1 MRVAFLVLLLVGL
14 LGCGSSHDPR
24 FSQTNVPGAGQLS
37 ISGFVSAVQV
47 TTAGTNLGPNSVVT
61 VVTFIAQTPQAGT
74 VGTLT
79 FCGDLAHLFVL
90 TPSKLLTS
98 PRGKAAPLSSHYG
111 PEGNKP
117 LLAQ

>member
-1 MRVAFLVLLLVGL
+1 MRVAFFVLLLVGL

-90 TPSKLLTS
+90 NTFETVNFT
-98 PRGKAAPLSSHYG
+98 
-111 PEGNKP
+111 EGQGCST
-117 LLAQ
+117 LIALRA